1 MGDRSEWIK
10 RSVEIIAAVGVIV
23 SLMFVGF
30 EIRQNT
36 AVARGQARQELAALN
51 QEWLLTMGQDAE
63 FEALWYKAWGADPRS
78 GAAEPIEL
86 TEAEERRAWFI
97 MTMHLRRLENV
108 YLQYREGLVDASAL
122 NSYGFAN
129 VAIFRLPQFD
139 RYWYEEN
146 ARTGFDADFVA
157 FLEEHI
163 RTAPIGAQIRDEPIS
178 D

>member
-1 MGDRSEWIK
+1 MEERSEHIK
-10 RSVEIIAAVGVIV
+10 SWVEIVAAVGVIV

-78 GAAEPIEL
+78 QEAEPVEL
-86 TEAEERRAWFI
+86 TQAEARRAWFI

-122 NSYGFAN
+122 NSYGFAS
-129 VAIFRLPQFD
+129 VSVFRRPQFD
-139 RYWYEEN
+139 RYWYEQN
-146 ARTGFDADFVA
+146 SRTGFDADFVA

-163 RTAPIGAQIRDEPIS
+163 RTAPIEAQNLDELIS

>member
-1 MGDRSEWIK
+1 MVERSEWIK
-10 RSVEIIAAVGVIV
+10 RWVEIIAAVGVIV
-23 SLMFVGF
+23 SLLFVGF

-63 FEALWYKAWGADPRS
+63 FEALWNKAWGADPRLEQ
-78 GAAEPIEL
+78 GEPVEL
-86 TEAEERRAWFI
+86 TPAEARRAWFI

-139 RYWYEEN
+139 RYWYLEN
-146 ARTGFDADFVA
+146 SRTGFDTEFVA

-163 RTAPIGAQIRDEPIS
+163 RTAPIEAQVRDELIS

>member
-1 MGDRSEWIK
+1 MVDRSDWIK
-10 RSVEIIAAVGVIV
+10 RWVEIIAAVGVIV
-23 SLMFVGF
+23 SLLFVGF

-51 QEWLLTMGQDAE
+51 QEWLLTMGQDPE
-63 FEALWYKAWGADPRS
+63 FEALWNKAWGANPVSSETGTTDVT
-78 GAAEPIEL
+78 AAE
-86 TEAEERRAWFI
+86 ARRAWFI

-122 NSYGFAN
+122 NSYGFAS
-129 VAIFRLPQFD
+129 VSVFRRPQFN
-139 RYWYEEN
+139 RYWYEQN
-146 ARTGFDADFVA
+146 ARTGFDADFVK

-163 RTAPIGAQIRDEPIS
+163 RTAPIETQNLDEPFT